1 MKEIDNLP
9 TSLSTLTLTLILLA
23 FVRRSSK
30 AVYARAL
37 EIKKK
42 SDGETHF
49 SVGHTL
55 YNMACLHMDHGKRR
69 RAAHFMRE
77 SLLIYESCFG

>member
-1 MKEIDNLP
+1 
-9 TSLSTLTLTLILLA
+9 
-23 FVRRSSK
+23 
-30 AVYARAL
+30 
-37 EIKKK
+37 
-42 SDGETHF
+42 
-49 SVGHTL
+49 L